1 MAPKGLGTSHRRARG
16 SSQDTVLVAL
26 VLHMPHE
33 EPAARGPKV
42 GLKADSDGHAGQIN
56 TLTERDPLTQ
66 PTGSLFL
73 FFFPI
78 FC

>member
-1 MAPKGLGTSHRRARG
+1 MAHKGLGTSHRRAQG
-16 SSQDTVLVAL
+16 SSTVLMSL

-56 TLTERDPLTQ
+56 TPTEKDPLIQ